1 MISAELAESSLD
13 KDESPGAGGAIRV
26 AGPRHAIG
34 SALSPKADAS
44 TGRCGM
50 GEAPSAPTGAL
61 RYDPFQQD
69 RQSRRSRIRE

>member
-1 MISAELAESSLD
+1 MNRPVPDAPSGLPDRGMPL
-13 KDESPGAGGAIRV
+13 G
-26 AGPRHAIG
+26 RHSIG
-34 SALSPKADAS
+34 LALSQKADAS

-50 GEAPSAPTGAL
+50 GEAPSAHIGAL